1 MYSGGEGAARE
12 SFIIEHQQRGD
23 PKEFSK
29 KKRSPKKEVL
39 SQALRPREVG
49 CFQCRGVHW
58 IEGLPNW

>member
-29 KKRSPKKEVL
+29 KKISKERSPLTGPETYRGELLPV
-39 SQALRPREVG
+39 QGCALD
-49 CFQCRGVHW
+49 
-58 IEGLPNW
+58 

>member
-29 KKRSPKKEVL
+29 KKSPKKEVL